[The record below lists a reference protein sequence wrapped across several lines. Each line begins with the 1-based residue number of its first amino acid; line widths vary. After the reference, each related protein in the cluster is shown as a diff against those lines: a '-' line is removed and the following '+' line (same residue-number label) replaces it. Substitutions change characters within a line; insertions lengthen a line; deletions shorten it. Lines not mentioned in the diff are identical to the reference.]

1 MIIKKLQ
8 LSNFQCIEKFDAEFE
23 GNVYFITGENEL
35 GKSTLLKAIGV
46 LLTGERDAV
55 LRIGAEK
62 GFAKM
67 VVGDDGEQFN
77 VELSFTEKNPR
88 GTMTI
93 KQAATGMQTNNI
105 SMLQK
110 IFGYQD
116 FDAVEFSRWSETA
129 EGRRKQI
136 AVVKSLL
143 PESVRER
150 IEAIDADVAEL
161 KSQRQDINREAKT
174 FEGYVDTISKQL
186 DEGDIE
192 KYQSPVDMSVL
203 LKRQQENAALVERA
217 KTVRTMLEQRRE
229 QLAAI
234 PARLKESED
243 KSKARMKEVDE
254 YLEQARIAYE
264 NAQLNAKEKRATV
277 INEYQSEVA
286 QIEADKTDI
295 ENRIGNAEGWLK
307 KYEDSGVDN
316 PTSPICWQLR
326 RSTTA
331 NTVLSASTKSEKPN
345 TMIGFSSLQK

>member
-143 PESVRER
+143 PEIENDRIRE
-150 IEAIDADVAEL
+150 DL
-161 KSQRQDINREAKT
+161 
-174 FEGYVDTISKQL
+174 
-186 DEGDIE
+186 
-192 KYQSPVDMSVL
+192 
-203 LKRQQENAALVERA
+203 EN
-217 KTVRTMLEQRRE
+217 
-229 QLAAI
+229 
-234 PARLKESED
+234 
-243 KSKARMKEVDE
+243 
-254 YLEQARIAYE
+254 YLES
-264 NAQLNAKEKRATV
+264 L
-277 INEYQSEVA
+277 
-286 QIEADKTDI
+286 
-295 ENRIGNAEGWLK
+295 
-307 KYEDSGVDN
+307 
-316 PTSPICWQLR
+316 
-326 RSTTA
+326 
-331 NTVLSASTKSEKPN
+331 
-345 TMIGFSSLQK
+345 MIL